1 MNEED
6 IGSLGAAALF
16 ALGNLGM
23 HFLFPGVSPA
33 AMVLSMLKSP
43 GAAAAAVG
51 TMMKAPGAGGLLI
64 CRATFQA
71 NPQLYYFSILR
82 RAGPAAAA
90 AAYAACS

>member
-1 MNEED
+1 MNED
-6 IGSLGAAALF
+6 DVGGLGAAALF
-16 ALGNLGM
+16 ALGYLGM
-23 HFLFPGVSPA
+23 HFLFPGASPA

-64 CRATFQA
+64 CRAAFQA
-71 NPQLYYFSILR
+71 NPQLYFSIHR